1 MCFVC
6 LVLVF
11 GCMCLVTC
19 VWLDVFGLHVFGW
32 MCLVAC
38 VWFGCVWSHVF
49 GCMCLVACVW
59 LYVFGCM
66 CLYHLTGQYGS
77 LLLKVKLHIAGLSY
91 Q

>member
-11 GCMCLVTC
+11 DCMCLVTC
-19 VWLDVFGLHVFGW
+19 VWLDAFGCMCLVW

-38 VWFGCVWSHVF
+38 VWLHVF
-49 GCMCLVACVW
+49 GRMCLVACVW
-59 LYVFGCM
+59 LYGFGCM
-66 CLYHLTGQYGS
+66 CLYPLTGQYEC